1 MAYLVLKIYK
11 LSIMNFTGY
20 IFFGTDLNLILC
32 IIIGILIYISSI
44 YIFGIKELEINK
56 WKEQRQKIN

>member
-1 MAYLVLKIYK
+1 
-11 LSIMNFTGY
+11 MNFTGY